1 MKVGD
6 LAADLY
12 NPWCGLAIILELD
25 SHKKENDQALL
36 HWFRN
41 GRQVWTHTSRFKV
54 LSEVP
59 DESR

>member
-12 NPWCGLAIILELD
+12 NSYCGLAIILELD

-41 GRQVWTHTSRFKV
+41 GRQVWTHVSRFKV